1 MKATELWEQ
10 FIRDYPEQKNA
21 NYEAWSYGAY
31 PDELAELT
39 LQGVKTATTSGYE
52 LYEIEDE
59 AIPQENELSII
70 LDGNSK
76 AVCIIKITKVY
87 VTPFNKVSKDHAFKE
102 GEGDR
107 TLDYWRKVHI
117 DFFSKEYANNNRV
130 FDEEALVVCE
140 EFEVVYKP

>member
-1 MKATELWEQ
+1 M
-10 FIRDYPEQKNA
+10 
-21 NYEAWSYGAY
+21 
-31 PDELAELT
+31 
-39 LQGVKTATTSGYE
+39 
-52 LYEIEDE
+52 
-59 AIPQENELSII
+59 
-70 LDGNSK
+70 DGNGN
-76 AVCIIKITKVY
+76 AVCIIKISKVY

>member
-1 MKATELWEQ
+1 MKATELWGR
-10 FIRDYPEQKNA
+10 FIEEYPEQKNA
-21 NYEAWSYGAY
+21 DYEAWSYGAY

-39 LQGVKTATTSGYE
+39 LRGIKTATTSGYE

-59 AIPQENELSII
+59 VIPQENELSII
-70 LDGNSK
+70 LDGNGN

-117 DFFSKEYANNNRV
+117 DFFSKEYTNNNRI

-140 EFEVVYKP
+140 EFEVIYRP